1 MKRLVLV
8 ALWIMALALS
18 AHAAGD
24 TTTGLADTTVLIV
37 RHGEKPDSGPGLSP
51 EGEARAQAYVAYF
64 QPFMLDGVPF
74 RPDMLVAS
82 ADSKNSARERLTLTP
97 LSQALKLP
105 IDQRFADHEV
115 QNLVAALSTESHGK
129 SILIAWHHGQ
139 LGKLIKAFG
148 ADPKTLL
155 PNGKWP
161 DDVFNWVVVLR
172 FDHTG
177 LLVPDSARVIR
188 SEEHT
193 SELQSP

>member
-1 MKRLVLV
+1 MKRFVLV

-24 TTTGLADTTVLIV
+24 STTGLANATVLIV
-37 RHGEKPDSGPGLSP
+37 RHGAKPDSGPGLSP
-51 EGEARAQAYVAYF
+51 EGEARAKAYVAYF
-64 QPFMLDGVPF
+64 QPFMLDGVAF

-82 ADSKNSARERLTLTP
+82 ADSKSSARERLTLTP
-97 LSQALKLP
+97 LSRALKLP

-177 LLVPDSARVIR
+177 QLVPDSARVI
-188 SEEHT
+188 EEK
-193 SELQSP
+193 LAG

>member
-8 ALWIMALALS
+8 ALWVMALALS

-24 TTTGLADTTVLIV
+24 STTGLADTTVLIV

-64 QPFMLDGVPF
+64 QPFMLDGSPI

-148 ADPKTLL
+148 ADPETLL

-177 LLVPDSARVIR
+177 QLEPDSVRVI
-188 SEEHT
+188 EEK
-193 SELQSP
+193 LAG

>member
-8 ALWIMALALS
+8 ALWVMALALS

-24 TTTGLADTTVLIV
+24 STTGLADTTVLIV

-64 QPFMLDGVPF
+64 QPFMLDGSPI

-177 LLVPDSARVIR
+177 QLEPDSVRVI
-188 SEEHT
+188 EEK
-193 SELQSP
+193 LAG

>member
-1 MKRLVLV
+1 M
-8 ALWIMALALS
+8 
-18 AHAAGD
+18 
-24 TTTGLADTTVLIV
+24 LIV
-37 RHGEKPDSGPGLSP
+37 RHGAKPDSGPGLSP
-51 EGEARAQAYVAYF
+51 EGEARAKAYVAYF
-64 QPFMLDGVPF
+64 QPFMLDGVAF

-82 ADSKNSARERLTLTP
+82 ADSKSSARERLTLTP
-97 LSQALKLP
+97 LSRALKLP

-177 LLVPDSARVIR
+177 QLVPDSARVI
-188 SEEHT
+188 EEK
-193 SELQSP
+193 LAG

>member
-8 ALWIMALALS
+8 ALWVMALALS

-24 TTTGLADTTVLIV
+24 STTGLADTTVLVV

-51 EGEARAQAYVAYF
+51 EGEARAQAYVTYF
-64 QPFMLDGVPF
+64 RPLMLDGVAF

-82 ADSKNSARERLTLTP
+82 ADSKSSARERLTLTP

-148 ADPKTLL
+148 ADPKALL
-155 PNGKWP
+155 PGGKWP

-177 LLVPDSARVIR
+177 QLVPDSARVI
-188 SEEHT
+188 EEK
-193 SELQSP
+193 LPG

>member
-1 MKRLVLV
+1 M
-8 ALWIMALALS
+8 
-18 AHAAGD
+18 
-24 TTTGLADTTVLIV
+24 LIV

-51 EGEARAQAYVAYF
+51 AGEARAQAYVAYF
-64 QPFMLDGVPF
+64 QPFMLDGTPF

-97 LSQALKLP
+97 LSEALKLP
-105 IDQRFADHEV
+105 IDQRFADREV

-129 SILIAWHHGQ
+129 SILIAWHHSQ

-148 ADPKTLL
+148 ADPQALL

-161 DDVFNWVVVLR
+161 DDVFNWVVVLS

-177 LLVPDSARVIR
+177 QLVRGSARVI
-188 SEEHT
+188 EEK
-193 SELQSP
+193 LPG

>member
-1 MKRLVLV
+1 MKRFVLA
-8 ALWIMALALS
+8 ALWVMALALS

-24 TTTGLADTTVLIV
+24 STTGLADTTVLIV

-64 QPFMLDGVPF
+64 QPFMLDGTSF

-105 IDQRFADHEV
+105 IDQRFADREV
-115 QNLVAALSTESHGK
+115 QNLVTALSTESHGK

-139 LGKLIKAFG
+139 LAKLIKAFG
-148 ADPKTLL
+148 ADPKALL
-155 PNGKWP
+155 PNGRWP

-172 FDHTG
+172 FDHAG
-177 LLVPDSARVIR
+177 QLVPGTARVI
-188 SEEHT
+188 EEK
-193 SELQSP
+193 LPG